1 MRLPD
6 AARIAI
12 VGAGP
17 AGIVA
22 ARYALEAGFE
32 PTVFEAGD
40 RLGGQWDVNAPHS
53 GVWPGMHTNTSRELT
68 AFSDFP
74 PPQEHPLHPTAEQIR
89 DYLEAYAAAFDVVDR
104 IRFGTRVRS
113 ARPDGTVDGER
124 FDALVV
130 ASGRFRGARMPS
142 VLSGFR
148 GELLHTYD
156 YPGAEAFADRTV
168 LVYGNGVSGVEVAS
182 DLVSRAPVISAF
194 RKSRYVIQKVVDG
207 VSSDWQWYTLSGALE
222 RRLLPAE
229 EWARRRRDQ
238 ILRVAGDPADFGA
251 PAPDEDLRVAG
262 VSLGQDYLR
271 QIEAGQILCRPAI
284 ASVDG
289 RTVTF
294 ADGSAAASVDAIV
307 CATGYEP
314 DVPYLRQAMGDDA
327 WVETALY
334 QRTFHPDHPRLGVV
348 GQFLLQGPYWPLLE
362 LQARWIVAVWS
373 GAAAAPGTRRMG
385 EVIATPRPSLESHDE
400 LALLLSEELG
410 VAPDPV
416 EWPELAEP
424 LLLGPMLPARYRL
437 CGPGAHASAVADFSR
452 ALTTAPRP
460 ALDPAD
466 LDRLRR
472 LGLDTAAEGLRGRKA
487 AAGD

>member
-40 RLGGQWDVNAPHS
+40 RLGGQWDLAGPHS

-74 PPQEHPLHPTAEQIR
+74 PPAEYPLHPTAEQIR
-89 DYLEAYAAAFDVVDR
+89 DYLEAYADAFGVIDR
-104 IRFGTRVRS
+104 IRFGSQVRV

-130 ASGRFRGARMPS
+130 ASGRFRSPRLPS
-142 VLSGFR
+142 VVAGFR
-148 GELLHTYD
+148 GELLHAFD
-156 YPGAEAFADRTV
+156 YPGAGPFADRIV

-182 DLVSRAPVISAF
+182 DLAPGAEVISAF
-194 RKSRYVIQKVVDG
+194 RRSRYVIQKVVDG
-207 VSSDWQWYTLSGALE
+207 VSSDWQWYTLADALD

-229 EWARRRRDQ
+229 EWARRRRDR
-238 ILRVAGDPADFGA
+238 ILQVAGDPADFGA
-251 PAPDEDLRVAG
+251 PPPDEDLRVAG

-271 QIEAGQILCRPAI
+271 QIRAGDILCRPAI

-289 RTVTF
+289 RTVDFT
-294 ADGSAAASVDAIV
+294 DGSTATVDAIV
-307 CATGYEP
+307 CATGYTP
-314 DVPYLRQAMGDDA
+314 DVPYLREAMGEDA
-327 WVETALY
+327 WVDTALF
-334 QRTFHPDHPRLGVV
+334 QRTFHPDHPRLGVI

-373 GAAAAPGTRRMG
+373 GAVSAPGERRMR
-385 EVIATPRPSLESHDE
+385 EAIATPRPYLESHDT

-410 VAPDPV
+410 VAPDPA

-437 CGPGAHASAVADFSR
+437 RGPGARASAAGDFKR

-460 ALDPAD
+460 ASLYAD
-466 LDRLRR
+466 LEVLRKI
-472 LGLDTAAEGLRGRKA
+472 GQDTAASRLR
-487 AAGD
+487 DP

>member
-1 MRLPD
+1 MRLSD

-40 RLGGQWDVNAPHS
+40 RLGGQWDLTAAHS

-74 PPQEHPLHPTAEQIR
+74 PPPEYPLHPTAEQIR
-89 DYLEAYAAAFDVVDR
+89 DYLEAYASAFGIVDR
-104 IRFGTRVRS
+104 IRLGTRVAA

-124 FDALVV
+124 FDALIV
-130 ASGRFRGARMPS
+130 ASGRFRAPRMPS
-142 VLSGFR
+142 ELSGFG

-156 YPGAEAFADRTV
+156 YPGAEPFAGRVV

-182 DLVSRAPVISAF
+182 DLAPAAQVISAF
-194 RKSRYVIQKVVDG
+194 RRSRYVIQKVVDG
-207 VSSDWQWYTLSGALE
+207 VSSDWQWYTLADAVDK
-222 RRLLPAE
+222 RLLPAA

-251 PAPDEDLRVAG
+251 PPPDRDLRVAG

-271 QIEAGQILCRPAI
+271 QIRAGEILCRPAI
-284 ASVDG
+284 VAVDG
-289 RTVTF
+289 PTVTF
-294 ADGSAAASVDAIV
+294 TDGSTATVDAIV
-307 CATGYEP
+307 CATGYDA
-314 DVPYLRQAMGDDA
+314 DVPYLRGVMGDDA

-334 QRTFHPDHPRLGVV
+334 QRTFHPDHPRLGVI
-348 GQFLLQGPYWPLLE
+348 GQFLLQGPYWPLFE
-362 LQARWIVAVWS
+362 LQARWIAAVWG
-373 GAAAAPGTRRMG
+373 GAVRAPGKGRMR
-385 EVIATPRPSLESHDE
+385 EVIAAPRPELESHDS

-410 VAPDPV
+410 VAPDPAG
-416 EWPELAEP
+416 WPELAEP
-424 LLLGPMLPARYRL
+424 LLHGPMLPARYRL
-437 CGPGAHASAVADFSR
+437 CGPGAHASAADDFKR
-452 ALTTAPRP
+452 ALATAPRP
-460 ALDPAD
+460 APVPVD
-466 LDRLRR
+466 L
-472 LGLDTAAEGLRGRKA
+472 EGLRRGSIHT
-487 AAGD
+487 